1 MADTVKF
8 TAMKDGDRDDY
19 EFLTAHEIDYAAK
32 TGERLLDALV
42 QLDEGLSGYKITRL
56 GHSLQ
61 AATRAWRDG
70 ADTDWIACALL
81 HDIGDIYAPYN
92 HDEYAAS
99 ILKPFVREQC
109 TWVVE
114 KHGDFQR
121 LYYAHHLGGNR
132 HARDRFAGICISTIA
147 TSSANAG
154 TSRAST
160 PTMTRCRSSSSGPSC
175 SKSSPARPTTPP

>member
-1 MADTVKF
+1 MTTVKF

-19 EFLTAHEIDYAAK
+19 EFLTAHEIDYAAR

-42 QLDEGLSGYKITRL
+42 QLDAGLSGYKITRL

-81 HDIGDIYAPYN
+81 HDIGTISVAT
-92 HDEYAAS
+92 AMRATAS
-99 ILKPFVREQC
+99 PA
-109 TWVVE
+109 TP
-114 KHGDFQR
+114 
-121 LYYAHHLGGNR
+121 
-132 HARDRFAGICISTIA
+132 ISTIA
-147 TSSANAG
+147 TSFASAG

-160 PTMTRCRSSSSGPSC
+160 PTTTRCRSNSSGPSC
-175 SKSSPARPTTPP
+175 SKSLPARPTIPR